1 MAALNLN
8 ANLPVYIQWPDDAAL
23 TLIQRRR
30 AYQPLFTTTRLLN
43 QKQLWRG
50 IARDIRNNHIFRP
63 TRKQCREKWN
73 ALKLGYENLERLI
86 NRNPEGYPTRTPTLH
101 DERFHQELSDEFWR
115 VEPLVRAAQ
124 RNRMDRRTYD
134 KPNET
139 TDSDERVAIRS
150 PVRSPDNDNDD
161 MDFQYDHKDDLSF
174 QDINDDD
181 NAYESINPQDYN
193 DEMIFSQDNV
203 NSSDTEEEEESDNE
217 YNYEEEEE
225 EEDNNENNDEEEED
239 EGNNDDNNNQVEEE
253 RNNDEEERNY
263 DEEERNNDE
272 EECNNEEEE
281 IHQIV
286 EALDGDKIPFCNGQ
300 FAPYF
305 DNYTTTALFCWLQ
318 KHNVSTKAYED
329 LVDIIHNSQFEP
341 THVVKNIRRFQSWRK
356 RLPLLPIITKSIKI
370 SPKKTPSTSRG
381 SKLSYQLSISE
392 IIWRVLNNPMLMK
405 HMYFEPGINSEEKSE
420 FWHGNLW
427 GESPLFGQHEILIS
441 EVLYRSGDFVYYH
454 DDNGQKKLGRL
465 RSILKNND
473 GYYQLRIQ
481 KILEYSD
488 LPGNLKGL
496 PRQRR
501 SITGE
506 VWLQDEPFLIIMTF
520 QILEKVTILMM
531 FQHQNIPDGSLQIS
545 EIIYKCNDR
554 WHVRNVKLLYLHPS
568 DYISIRNPPS
578 SSMPIYKLFLDLYYD
593 DFGTFRNVYHS
604 LGGVY
609 VQFGNMPAHQRKLIK
624 NHFVIGFIPFGGK
637 FDEFMIPFI
646 SEMKELEKGKVMTVQ
661 GQDAW
666 IIAGLGVVTADLPQ
680 GNDMTGVLR
689 HNANKGCHTCKT
701 TKESLSAHN
710 QDIVT
715 TLRYHH
721 ITDEEILKISHET
734 IMSRRDQ
741 LCTEYGL
748 RSLPSILDKL
758 KRERHLQTPQDVYHA
773 TAGKIGRL
781 LKLTCELFSREG
793 EDNFIE
799 IWKNFEIPKRW
810 FRLPNPITHYNS
822 FMMSDLLRLAMIM
835 PFLLNQFLKE
845 SSIKRNETAMIQQ
858 RIDAFRVGSVPKI
871 IISCWIHVAKTMKA
885 VFNKKF
891 TSDNYEELQQC
902 LEEEFSILPKV
913 FVNFV
918 NLPNIH
924 VNMHLL
930 MHAKTFGTLINTQ
943 VGIKEMVYRIFKGM
957 VPKTNCKNI
966 DLDLLKRY
974 NTLFAIRHLADG
986 GIDPRLNRSCTGFT
1000 SSNFDQLFSNWYVT
1014 EDKYLIEEQIQ
1025 NDDVKVTSPVN
1036 FISNISLKKRMPK
1049 QERDKLL
1056 LTLHNFKTELFLSY
1070 VDMKFEA
1077 ALINSS
1083 ISWYKFASYMIEEE
1097 NGILSKVHL
1106 HFDDFITIYEEDHE
1120 ESYAIIKGIF
1130 QHKGNNN
1137 KYYAFIVVD
1146 WFEDTMVEHSV
1157 LKCPLYRLQATGD
1170 KWRRIF
1176 PITVID
1182 NVQKVHFIHNC
1193 NSERCQLPNHD
1204 TTNRIWIKNNFYFI
1218 AI

>member
-1 MAALNLN
+1 M
-8 ANLPVYIQWPDDAAL
+8 
-23 TLIQRRR
+23 RRR
-30 AYQPLFTTTRLLN
+30 YSHNKPIEPIR
-43 QKQLWRG
+43 
-50 IARDIRNNHIFRP
+50 IRN
-63 TRKQCREKWN
+63 
-73 ALKLGYENLERLI
+73 
-86 NRNPEGYPTRTPTLH
+86 
-101 DERFHQELSDEFWR
+101 RFS
-115 VEPLVRAAQ
+115 
-124 RNRMDRRTYD
+124 YS

-181 NAYESINPQDYN
+181 NAYGSINPQDYN

-405 HMYFEPGINSEEKSE
+405 HMYFGPGINSEEKSE

-427 GESPLFGQHEILIS
+427 GESLLFGQHEILIS

-465 RSILKNND
+465 RSILKNHD

-506 VWLQDEPFLIIMTF
+506 VWLQDEPFLIIMTS

-531 FQHQNIPDGSLQIS
+531 FQHQNIPDGSLWIS

-554 WHVRNVKLLYLHPS
+554 WHVCNVKLSYLHPS

-689 HNANKGCHTCKT
+689 HNANKGCRTCKT

-781 LKLTCELFSREG
+781 LKLTCELLSRKG

-810 FRLPNPITHYNS
+810 SRLPNPITHYNS

-858 RIDAFRVGSVPKI
+858 RIDAFRVSSVPKI

-891 TSDNYEELQQC
+891 TSDSYEELQQC

-943 VGIKEMVYRIFKGM
+943 VGIKEMVHRIFKGM

-1025 NDDVKVTSPVN
+1025 NDDVKVTSPLN

-1106 HFDDFITIYEEDHE
+1106 HLDDFITIYEEDHE

-1204 TTNRIWIKNNFYFI
+1204 TTNRIWIKNNFYFT

>member
-1 MAALNLN
+1 M
-8 ANLPVYIQWPDDAAL
+8 
-23 TLIQRRR
+23 RRQYSHNKPIEPIR
-30 AYQPLFTTTRLLN
+30 
-43 QKQLWRG
+43 
-50 IARDIRNNHIFRP
+50 IRN
-63 TRKQCREKWN
+63 
-73 ALKLGYENLERLI
+73 
-86 NRNPEGYPTRTPTLH
+86 
-101 DERFHQELSDEFWR
+101 RFS
-115 VEPLVRAAQ
+115 
-124 RNRMDRRTYD
+124 YS

-150 PVRSPDNDNDD
+150 PVCSPDNDNDD

-181 NAYESINPQDYN
+181 NAYGSINPQDYN

-203 NSSDTEEEEESDNE
+203 NSSDTKEEEESDNE

-225 EEDNNENNDEEEED
+225 EEDNNENNDEDEED
-239 EGNNDDNNNQVEEE
+239 EGNNDDNNNQKRNNDEEKRNNDEEE
-253 RNNDEEERNY
+253 RNNDEEERN
-263 DEEERNNDE
+263 
-272 EECNNEEEE
+272 NEEEE
-281 IHQIV
+281 IHQI
-286 EALDGDKIPFCNGQ
+286 
-300 FAPYF
+300 
-305 DNYTTTALFCWLQ
+305 LQ
-318 KHNVSTKAYED
+318 KHNVSTKAYKD

-341 THVVKNIRRFQSWRK
+341 THV
-356 RLPLLPIITKSIKI
+356 SIKI

-405 HMYFEPGINSEEKSE
+405 YMYFGPGINSEEKSE

-465 RSILKNND
+465 RSILKNHD

-488 LPGNLKGL
+488 LPRNLKGL

-506 VWLQDEPFLIIMTF
+506 VWLQDERFLIIMTS

-531 FQHQNIPDGSLQIS
+531 FQHQNIPDGLLRIS
-545 EIIYKCNDR
+545 EIIYKCNDH
-554 WHVRNVKLLYLHPS
+554 WHVRNVKLSYLHPS

-624 NHFVIGFIPFGGK
+624 NHFIIGFIPFGGK

-680 GNDMTGVLR
+680 GNGMTGVLR
-689 HNANKGCHTCKT
+689 HNANKGCRTCKT

-758 KRERHLQTPQDVYHA
+758 KRERHLQTLQNVYHA

-781 LKLTCELFSREG
+781 LKLTCELFSRE
-793 EDNFIE
+793 
-799 IWKNFEIPKRW
+799 
-810 FRLPNPITHYNS
+810 
-822 FMMSDLLRLAMIM
+822 
-835 PFLLNQFLKE
+835 
-845 SSIKRNETAMIQQ
+845 
-858 RIDAFRVGSVPKI
+858 
-871 IISCWIHVAKTMKA
+871 
-885 VFNKKF
+885 
-891 TSDNYEELQQC
+891 
-902 LEEEFSILPKV
+902 
-913 FVNFV
+913 
-918 NLPNIH
+918 
-924 VNMHLL
+924 
-930 MHAKTFGTLINTQ
+930 
-943 VGIKEMVYRIFKGM
+943 
-957 VPKTNCKNI
+957 
-966 DLDLLKRY
+966 
-974 NTLFAIRHLADG
+974 
-986 GIDPRLNRSCTGFT
+986 
-1000 SSNFDQLFSNWYVT
+1000 
-1014 EDKYLIEEQIQ
+1014 
-1025 NDDVKVTSPVN
+1025 
-1036 FISNISLKKRMPK
+1036 
-1049 QERDKLL
+1049 
-1056 LTLHNFKTELFLSY
+1056 
-1070 VDMKFEA
+1070 
-1077 ALINSS
+1077 
-1083 ISWYKFASYMIEEE
+1083 
-1097 NGILSKVHL
+1097 
-1106 HFDDFITIYEEDHE
+1106 
-1120 ESYAIIKGIF
+1120 
-1130 QHKGNNN
+1130 
-1137 KYYAFIVVD
+1137 
-1146 WFEDTMVEHSV
+1146 
-1157 LKCPLYRLQATGD
+1157 
-1170 KWRRIF
+1170 
-1176 PITVID
+1176 
-1182 NVQKVHFIHNC
+1182 
-1193 NSERCQLPNHD
+1193 
-1204 TTNRIWIKNNFYFI
+1204 
-1218 AI
+1218 

>member
-1 MAALNLN
+1 M
-8 ANLPVYIQWPDDAAL
+8 
-23 TLIQRRR
+23 
-30 AYQPLFTTTRLLN
+30 
-43 QKQLWRG
+43 
-50 IARDIRNNHIFRP
+50 
-63 TRKQCREKWN
+63 
-73 ALKLGYENLERLI
+73 
-86 NRNPEGYPTRTPTLH
+86 
-101 DERFHQELSDEFWR
+101 
-115 VEPLVRAAQ
+115 
-124 RNRMDRRTYD
+124 
-134 KPNET
+134 
-139 TDSDERVAIRS
+139 
-150 PVRSPDNDNDD
+150 
-161 MDFQYDHKDDLSF
+161 
-174 QDINDDD
+174 
-181 NAYESINPQDYN
+181 
-193 DEMIFSQDNV
+193 
-203 NSSDTEEEEESDNE
+203 
-217 YNYEEEEE
+217 
-225 EEDNNENNDEEEED
+225 
-239 EGNNDDNNNQVEEE
+239 
-253 RNNDEEERNY
+253 
-263 DEEERNNDE
+263 
-272 EECNNEEEE
+272 
-281 IHQIV
+281 
-286 EALDGDKIPFCNGQ
+286 
-300 FAPYF
+300 
-305 DNYTTTALFCWLQ
+305 
-318 KHNVSTKAYED
+318 
-329 LVDIIHNSQFEP
+329 
-341 THVVKNIRRFQSWRK
+341 
-356 RLPLLPIITKSIKI
+356 
-370 SPKKTPSTSRG
+370 TS
-381 SKLSYQLSISE
+381 
-392 IIWRVLNNPMLMK
+392 
-405 HMYFEPGINSEEKSE
+405 
-420 FWHGNLW
+420 
-427 GESPLFGQHEILIS
+427 
-441 EVLYRSGDFVYYH
+441 
-454 DDNGQKKLGRL
+454 
-465 RSILKNND
+465 
-473 GYYQLRIQ
+473 
-481 KILEYSD
+481 
-488 LPGNLKGL
+488 
-496 PRQRR
+496 
-501 SITGE
+501 
-506 VWLQDEPFLIIMTF
+506 

-531 FQHQNIPDGSLQIS
+531 FQHQNIPDGSLRIS

-554 WHVRNVKLLYLHPS
+554 WHVRNVKLSYLHPS

-646 SEMKELEKGKVMTVQ
+646 SEMKELEKGKVITVQ

-680 GNDMTGVLR
+680 GNDITGVLR
-689 HNANKGCHTCKT
+689 HNANKGCRTCKT

-710 QDIVT
+710 LDIVT

-810 FRLPNPITHYNS
+810 SRLPNPITHYNS

-858 RIDAFRVGSVPKI
+858 RIDAFRVSSVPKI

-891 TSDNYEELQQC
+891 TSDSYEELQKC

-943 VGIKEMVYRIFKGM
+943 VGIKEMVHRIFKGM

-986 GIDPRLNRSCTGFT
+986 
-1000 SSNFDQLFSNWYVT
+1000 
-1014 EDKYLIEEQIQ
+1014 EDKYSTEATEQVQ
-1025 NDDVKVTSPVN
+1025 DDDDDTKIISPVN

-1083 ISWYKFASYMIEEE
+1083 IS
-1097 NGILSKVHL
+1097 
-1106 HFDDFITIYEEDHE
+1106 
-1120 ESYAIIKGIF
+1120 
-1130 QHKGNNN
+1130 
-1137 KYYAFIVVD
+1137 
-1146 WFEDTMVEHSV
+1146 
-1157 LKCPLYRLQATGD
+1157 
-1170 KWRRIF
+1170 
-1176 PITVID
+1176 
-1182 NVQKVHFIHNC
+1182 
-1193 NSERCQLPNHD
+1193 
-1204 TTNRIWIKNNFYFI
+1204 
-1218 AI
+1218 

>member
-1 MAALNLN
+1 M
-8 ANLPVYIQWPDDAAL
+8 
-23 TLIQRRR
+23 RRR
-30 AYQPLFTTTRLLN
+30 YSHNKPIEPIR
-43 QKQLWRG
+43 
-50 IARDIRNNHIFRP
+50 IRN
-63 TRKQCREKWN
+63 
-73 ALKLGYENLERLI
+73 
-86 NRNPEGYPTRTPTLH
+86 
-101 DERFHQELSDEFWR
+101 RFS
-115 VEPLVRAAQ
+115 
-124 RNRMDRRTYD
+124 YS

-161 MDFQYDHKDDLSF
+161 MDFQYDHKDDLNF

-181 NAYESINPQDYN
+181 NAYGSINPQDYN

-253 RNNDEEERNY
+253 RNNDEEERNN
-263 DEEERNNDE
+263 DEEER
-272 EECNNEEEE
+272 NNEEEE

-286 EALDGDKIPFCNGQ
+286 EALDEDKIPFCNGQ

-341 THVVKNIRRFQSWRK
+341 THV
-356 RLPLLPIITKSIKI
+356 
-370 SPKKTPSTSRG
+370 
-381 SKLSYQLSISE
+381 
-392 IIWRVLNNPMLMK
+392 
-405 HMYFEPGINSEEKSE
+405 
-420 FWHGNLW
+420 
-427 GESPLFGQHEILIS
+427 
-441 EVLYRSGDFVYYH
+441 
-454 DDNGQKKLGRL
+454 
-465 RSILKNND
+465 
-473 GYYQLRIQ
+473 LRIQ

-506 VWLQDEPFLIIMTF
+506 VWLQDERFLIIMTS

-531 FQHQNIPDGSLQIS
+531 FQHQNIPD
-545 EIIYKCNDR
+545 
-554 WHVRNVKLLYLHPS
+554 
-568 DYISIRNPPS
+568 
-578 SSMPIYKLFLDLYYD
+578 
-593 DFGTFRNVYHS
+593 
-604 LGGVY
+604 
-609 VQFGNMPAHQRKLIK
+609 
-624 NHFVIGFIPFGGK
+624 
-637 FDEFMIPFI
+637 
-646 SEMKELEKGKVMTVQ
+646 EMKELEKGKVMTVQ

-689 HNANKGCHTCKT
+689 HNANKGCRTCKT

-715 TLRYHH
+715 TLCYHH

-773 TAGKIGRL
+773 TARKIGRL

-810 FRLPNPITHYNS
+810 SRLPNPITHYNS

-858 RIDAFRVGSVPKI
+858 RIDAFRVSSVPKI
-871 IISCWIHVAKTMKA
+871 IISYWIHVAKTMKA

-891 TSDNYEELQQC
+891 TSDSYEELQ
-902 LEEEFSILPKV
+902 
-913 FVNFV
+913 
-918 NLPNIH
+918 
-924 VNMHLL
+924 
-930 MHAKTFGTLINTQ
+930 
-943 VGIKEMVYRIFKGM
+943 
-957 VPKTNCKNI
+957 
-966 DLDLLKRY
+966 
-974 NTLFAIRHLADG
+974 
-986 GIDPRLNRSCTGFT
+986 
-1000 SSNFDQLFSNWYVT
+1000 
-1014 EDKYLIEEQIQ
+1014 
-1025 NDDVKVTSPVN
+1025 
-1036 FISNISLKKRMPK
+1036 
-1049 QERDKLL
+1049 
-1056 LTLHNFKTELFLSY
+1056 
-1070 VDMKFEA
+1070 
-1077 ALINSS
+1077 
-1083 ISWYKFASYMIEEE
+1083 
-1097 NGILSKVHL
+1097 
-1106 HFDDFITIYEEDHE
+1106 
-1120 ESYAIIKGIF
+1120 
-1130 QHKGNNN
+1130 
-1137 KYYAFIVVD
+1137 
-1146 WFEDTMVEHSV
+1146 
-1157 LKCPLYRLQATGD
+1157 
-1170 KWRRIF
+1170 
-1176 PITVID
+1176 
-1182 NVQKVHFIHNC
+1182 
-1193 NSERCQLPNHD
+1193 
-1204 TTNRIWIKNNFYFI
+1204 
-1218 AI
+1218 